1 MNVSNAR
8 KSYNMEVIVVYCS
21 PHIDMILQRHST
33 PVAFTSWITSQ
44 ILTDGSA
51 LNYWA
56 ILAT

>member
-1 MNVSNAR
+1 MNVNNAR
-8 KSYNMEVIVVYCS
+8 KSYNMEIVAYCS

-44 ILTDGSA
+44 ILTDGSD